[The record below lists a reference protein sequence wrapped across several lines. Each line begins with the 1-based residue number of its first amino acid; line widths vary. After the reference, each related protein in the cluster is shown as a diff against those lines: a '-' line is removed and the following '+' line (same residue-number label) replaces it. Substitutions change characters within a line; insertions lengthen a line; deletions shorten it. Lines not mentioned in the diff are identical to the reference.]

1 MATINGASYLRE
13 QFSSILNQLHPEEE
27 LIISGNNYY
36 IADIYLY
43 VIAFGLLY
51 FLIGSLRIRLFQEN
65 KQGHLSTQ
73 TRS

>member
-36 IADIYLY
+36 IADI
-43 VIAFGLLY
+43 
-51 FLIGSLRIRLFQEN
+51 
-65 KQGHLSTQ
+65 
-73 TRS
+73 